1 MLAIFESHP
10 VQYRTPVYRE
20 LQRLVPGR
28 FHVFYATDISV
39 RGHHDAG
46 FGKMVAWDEPMLTGY
61 PNTVLKQ
68 ERGEPLKGFRSL
80 HGKGLSSVF
89 AALRPSAILQT
100 QFLYEYD
107 LAAFVQATI
116 RRIPIWIRHETQDEA
131 SPRSFPKQ
139 VLRSAAYRLVYSF
152 VKKAFF
158 IGELNRRHLL
168 RHGVQPRRLVRA
180 PYSTPDRFQNIS
192 EAQFGKLREDCRK
205 KLEIKPDKTVI
216 AFFGK
221 LISKKDPELLLQA
234 IPYLEE
240 DLKRK
245 STLLFVGS
253 GALEANM
260 KEQARQLE
268 KWGVRT
274 IFAGFVN
281 QSSIRDY
288 YAASDIAVLPSRREG
303 ETWGLV
309 VNEALQAGCAAV
321 ISEAVGCAA
330 EFSHWERVRTIPPGN
345 AAALARS
352 LEELAVFPR
361 KFDWAREGIKSYSTE
376 SAAEGLAGEIRM
388 LPSQP

>member
-20 LQRLVPGR
+20 LQRLVPNR
-28 FHVFYATDISV
+28 FHVVYATDVSM
-39 RGHHDAG
+39 RGNRDVD
-46 FGKMVAWDEPMLTGY
+46 FGKIVAWDEPLLDGY

-80 HGKGLSSVF
+80 RGRGLSQVF
-89 AALRPSAILQT
+89 ARLRPNVILQT
-100 QFLYEYD
+100 QFLYEFD
-107 LAAFVQATI
+107 VAAFVQASL

-131 SPRSFPKQ
+131 NERSYTKDM
-139 VLRSAAYRLVYSF
+139 VRSMAYRVVYSF

-168 RHGVQPRRLVRA
+168 RHGMRQQHLVRA

-192 EAQFGKLREDCRK
+192 EEQFAQLQEGCRK
-205 KLEIKPDKTVI
+205 KLGIGMEKTVI

-221 LISKKDPELLLQA
+221 LISKKNPDLMLQA
-234 IPYLEE
+234 IPFLQD
-240 DLKRK
+240 DLKRRT
-245 STLLFVGS
+245 TLLFVGS
-253 GALEANM
+253 GVLEEAM
-260 KEQARQLE
+260 KEQARPFE
-268 KWGVRT
+268 KWGLQV
-274 IFAGFVN
+274 IFAGFIN

-288 YAASDIAVLPSRREG
+288 YAASDIVVLPSRREG

-321 ISEAVGCAA
+321 VSEAVGCSA

-345 AAALARS
+345 AAALARA
-352 LEELAVFPR
+352 LEELAAFPR
-361 KFDWAREGIKSYSTE
+361 KFDWAREGMSSYSTE
-376 SAAEGLAGEIRM
+376 SAAEGLAGEIRL
-388 LPSQP
+388 LPS